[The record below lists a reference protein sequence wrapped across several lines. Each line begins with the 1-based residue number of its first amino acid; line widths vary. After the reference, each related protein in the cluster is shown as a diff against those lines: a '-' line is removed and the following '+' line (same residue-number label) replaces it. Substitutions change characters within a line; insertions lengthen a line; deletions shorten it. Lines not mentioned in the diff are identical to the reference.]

1 MDDAAPS
8 FSVRKGQRMNIRSI
22 AAALLL
28 SMACL
33 AAARPAWAQAFQV
46 GVLPNLSP
54 RVLLTNYRPLRDYLS
69 DALGIPVEIAT
80 APDFKT
86 FQARSVAGE
95 YDLVVTAANLGRIAQ
110 QDAGLKLIAGFEP
123 AIPALLVTLKA
134 APATSIE
141 ALRGKAL
148 AVSNPQSMLVLLGK
162 NWLRQRGL
170 SAGTDYEVVWT
181 RNEDSL
187 AQVLTSGSA
196 PLAMMSAG
204 ELRAIRPEIAERLA
218 VMDEF
223 AKLPNFLLLQGRA
236 MTAERAAALTAA
248 LMAFPATDLGRE
260 FTTLTGVR
268 AIRPV
273 PEKDLE
279 IIDSVT
285 AETREQLR

>member
-1 MDDAAPS
+1 
-8 FSVRKGQRMNIRSI
+8 MNIRAI
-22 AAALLL
+22 ATALVL
-28 SMACL
+28 SATIL
-33 AAARPAWAQAFQV
+33 ASVQPAWAQAFQV

-69 DALGIPVEIAT
+69 ATLGIPVEITT
-80 APDFKT
+80 APDFRT
-86 FQARSVAGE
+86 FQARTMAGD

-110 QDAGLKLIAGFEP
+110 LDGRLKLIAGFDP
-123 AIPALLVTLKA
+123 PIPALLVTLKD
-134 APATSIE
+134 APAPSID

-148 AVSNPQSMLVLLGK
+148 AVSNPQSMLVLVGK
-162 NWLRQRGL
+162 NWLRQRGIV
-170 SAGTDYEVVWT
+170 AGTDYEVVWT

-204 ELRAIRPEIAERLA
+204 ELRAIRPDIRERLT

-223 AKLPNFLLLQGRA
+223 ARLPNFLLLQGRA
-236 MTAERAAALTAA
+236 MPPERLAALEAA
-248 LMAFPATDLGRE
+248 LLAFPGTDLGRE
-260 FTTLTGVR
+260 FTNLTGVR

-273 PEKDLE
+273 PDSDFAT
-279 IIDSVT
+279 IDSVA

>member
-1 MDDAAPS
+1 
-8 FSVRKGQRMNIRSI
+8 MNIRAI
-22 AAALLL
+22 ATGLVICVTSLACAL
-28 SMACL
+28 
-33 AAARPAWAQAFQV
+33 PAWAQAFQV

-54 RVLLTNYRPLRDYLS
+54 RVLLTNYRPLRDHLS
-69 DALGIPVEIAT
+69 AALGMPVEIAT
-80 APDFKT
+80 APDFRT
-86 FQARSVAGE
+86 FQARTVAGE

-110 QDAGLKLIAGFEP
+110 QDAGLTLIAGFEP

-134 APATSIE
+134 APAASIE

-148 AVSNPQSMLVLLGK
+148 AVSNPQSMLVLVGK

-204 ELRAIRPEIAERLA
+204 ELRAIRPEIGERLS
-218 VMDEF
+218 VMEEF
-223 AKLPNFLLLQGRA
+223 ARLPNFLLLQGRA
-236 MTAERAAALTAA
+236 MPADRAAVLRAA

-260 FTTLTGVR
+260 FTILTGVR
-268 AIRPV
+268 AISPV

-279 IIDSVT
+279 TIDSVT

>member
-1 MDDAAPS
+1 M
-8 FSVRKGQRMNIRSI
+8 
-22 AAALLL
+22 
-28 SMACL
+28 
-33 AAARPAWAQAFQV
+33 
-46 GVLPNLSP
+46 
-54 RVLLTNYRPLRDYLS
+54 
-69 DALGIPVEIAT
+69 
-80 APDFKT
+80 
-86 FQARSVAGE
+86 
-95 YDLVVTAANLGRIAQ
+95 
-110 QDAGLKLIAGFEP
+110 
-123 AIPALLVTLKA
+123 
-134 APATSIE
+134 
-141 ALRGKAL
+141 
-148 AVSNPQSMLVLLGK
+148 SNPQSMLVMLGK

>member
-1 MDDAAPS
+1 
-8 FSVRKGQRMNIRSI
+8 MNIRAI
-22 AAALLL
+22 ATGLVICVTSLACAL
-28 SMACL
+28 
-33 AAARPAWAQAFQV
+33 PAWAQAFQV

-54 RVLLTNYRPLRDYLS
+54 RVLLTNYRPLRDHLS
-69 DALGIPVEIAT
+69 AALGMPVEIAT
-80 APDFKT
+80 APDFRT
-86 FQARSVAGE
+86 FQARTVAGE

-110 QDAGLKLIAGFEP
+110 QDAGLTLIAGFEP

-134 APATSIE
+134 APAASIE

-148 AVSNPQSMLVLLGK
+148 AVSNPQSMLVLVGK

-187 AQVLTSGSA
+187 AQVLTSGKA

-204 ELRAIRPEIAERLA
+204 ELRAIRPEIGERLS
-218 VMDEF
+218 VMEEF
-223 AKLPNFLLLQGRA
+223 ARLPNFLLLQGRA
-236 MTAERAAALTAA
+236 MPADRAAVLRAA

-268 AIRPV
+268 AISPV

-279 IIDSVT
+279 TIDSVT

>member
-1 MDDAAPS
+1 
-8 FSVRKGQRMNIRSI
+8 MNIRSTVTAVVLSVAVI
-22 AAALLL
+22 AFAL
-28 SMACL
+28 
-33 AAARPAWAQAFQV
+33 PAWAQAFQV

-54 RVLLTNYRPLRDYLS
+54 RVLLTNYRPLRDHLS
-69 DALGIPVEIAT
+69 AALGMPVEIAT
-80 APDFKT
+80 APDFRT
-86 FQARSVAGE
+86 FQARTLAGE

-110 QDAGLKLIAGFEP
+110 LDAGLTLIAGFEP
-123 AIPALLVTLKA
+123 PIPALLVTLKA
-134 APATSIE
+134 AAAPSIE

-148 AVSNPQSMLVLLGK
+148 AVSNPQSLVVLAGK

-170 SAGTDYEVVWT
+170 SAGTDYELVWT

-187 AQVLTSGSA
+187 AQALTSGSA

-204 ELRAIRPEIAERLA
+204 ELRAIRPEIAERLS

-236 MTAERAAALTAA
+236 MPAERVAALTAA

-260 FTTLTGVR
+260 FTALTGVR

-273 PEKDLE
+273 PARDLE
-279 IIDSVT
+279 TIDAVAS
-285 AETREQLR
+285 ETREQLR

>member
-1 MDDAAPS
+1 
-8 FSVRKGQRMNIRSI
+8 MNIRSI

-123 AIPALLVTLKA
+123 PIPALLVTLKA
-134 APATSIE
+134 APASSVD

-148 AVSNPQSMLVLLGK
+148 AVSNPQSMLVMLGK

>member
-1 MDDAAPS
+1 
-8 FSVRKGQRMNIRSI
+8 MNIRTI
-22 AAALLL
+22 ATALVL
-28 SMACL
+28 SVTIL
-33 AAARPAWAQAFQV
+33 ASALPAWAQSFQV
-46 GVLPNLSP
+46 GVLPNLSA
-54 RVLLTNYRPLRDYLS
+54 RVLLTNYRPLRDHLS
-69 DALGIPVEIAT
+69 AALGMPVEIVT
-80 APDFKT
+80 APDFRT
-86 FQARSVAGE
+86 FQARTVAGE

-110 QDAGLKLIAGFEP
+110 LDAGLTLIAGFDP
-123 AIPALLVTLKA
+123 PIPALLVTLKA
-134 APATSIE
+134 TPAPSIE

-148 AVSNPQSMLVLLGK
+148 AVSNPQSMLVLIGK

-170 SAGTDYEVVWT
+170 VAGADYEVVWT

-204 ELRAIRPEIAERLA
+204 ELRAIRPEIAERLS

-236 MTAERAAALTAA
+236 MPADRAAALKAA

-260 FTTLTGVR
+260 FATLTGVR

-273 PEKDLE
+273 PERDLE
-279 IIDSVT
+279 TIDSIT

>member
-1 MDDAAPS
+1 
-8 FSVRKGQRMNIRSI
+8 MNIRAI
-22 AAALLL
+22 AAAIVL
-28 SMACL
+28 SVTVL
-33 AAARPAWAQAFQV
+33 ASARLASAQTFQV

-69 DALGIPVEIAT
+69 AALGVPVEITT
-80 APDFKT
+80 APDFRS
-86 FQARSVAGE
+86 FQARTLAGE

-110 QDAGLKLIAGFEP
+110 QDAGLTLIAGFEP

-134 APATSIE
+134 APAGSID

-148 AVSNPQSMLVLLGK
+148 AVSNPQSMLVLVGK

-170 SAGTDYEVVWT
+170 SAGADYEVVWT

-187 AQVLTSGSA
+187 AQVLTSGTA

-204 ELRAIRPEIAERLA
+204 ELRAIRPEIRERLS

-236 MTAERAAALTAA
+236 MPAERAAALKAA
-248 LMAFPATDLGRE
+248 LLAFPATDLGRE

-273 PEKDLE
+273 SEKDLE

>member
-1 MDDAAPS
+1 
-8 FSVRKGQRMNIRSI
+8 MNIRAI
-22 AAALLL
+22 ATALVL
-28 SMACL
+28 SATIL
-33 AAARPAWAQAFQV
+33 ASVQPAWAQAFQV

-54 RVLLTNYRPLRDYLS
+54 RVLLTNYRPLRDYLTA
-69 DALGIPVEIAT
+69 ALGVPVEITT
-80 APDFKT
+80 APDFRT
-86 FQARSVAGE
+86 FQARTVAGE

-110 QDAGLKLIAGFEP
+110 QDAGLTLIAGFDP
-123 AIPALLVTLKA
+123 PIPALLVTLKA
-134 APATSIE
+134 GPAASTE

-148 AVSNPQSMLVLLGK
+148 AVSNPQSMLVLVGK

-170 SAGTDYEVVWT
+170 VAGADYEVVWT

-187 AQVLTSGSA
+187 AQVLTSGTA

-204 ELRAIRPEIAERLA
+204 ELRAIRPEIREGLS

-236 MTAERAAALTAA
+236 MPAERAAALKAA
-248 LMAFPATDLGRE
+248 LLAFPATDLGRE

-279 IIDSVT
+279 MIDSVT

>member
-1 MDDAAPS
+1 
-8 FSVRKGQRMNIRSI
+8 MNIRSI
-22 AAALLL
+22 AAALMV
-28 SMACL
+28 SMTSIS
-33 AAARPAWAQAFQV
+33 AALPAWAQAFQV

-54 RVLLTNYRPLRDYLS
+54 RVLLTNYRPLRDHLS
-69 DALGIPVEIAT
+69 AVLGMPVEIAT

-86 FQARSVAGE
+86 FQARTVARD

-110 QDAGLKLIAGFEP
+110 QDSGLTLIAGFEP

-134 APATSIE
+134 TPAASIE

-148 AVSNPQSMLVLLGK
+148 AVSNPQSMLVLIGK

-170 SAGTDYEVVWT
+170 SAGADYEVVWT

-204 ELRAIRPEIAERLA
+204 ELRAIRPELGERLS
-218 VMDEF
+218 VMEEF
-223 AKLPNFLLLQGRA
+223 ARLPNFLLLQGRE
-236 MTAERAAALTAA
+236 MPAERAAALKAA
-248 LMAFPATDLGRE
+248 LMAFPETDLGRE
-260 FTTLTGVR
+260 FTALTGVR
-268 AIRPV
+268 AIGPV
-273 PEKDLE
+273 PARELQM
-279 IIDSVT
+279 IDTVT

>member
-1 MDDAAPS
+1 
-8 FSVRKGQRMNIRSI
+8 
-22 AAALLL
+22 
-28 SMACL
+28 MACL

-86 FQARSVAGE
+86 FQARTLAGD

-110 QDAGLKLIAGFEP
+110 LDAGLTLIAGFEP

-236 MTAERAAALTAA
+236 MPSERAAALRTA
-248 LMAFPATDLGRE
+248 LLAFPATDLGRE
-260 FTTLTGVR
+260 FTALTGVR

-273 PEKDLE
+273 PANDLE
-279 IIDSVT
+279 TIDSVV

>member
-1 MDDAAPS
+1 
-8 FSVRKGQRMNIRSI
+8 MNIRAI
-22 AAALLL
+22 ATGLVICVTSLACAL
-28 SMACL
+28 
-33 AAARPAWAQAFQV
+33 PAWAQAFQV

-54 RVLLTNYRPLRDYLS
+54 RVLLTNYRPLRDHLS
-69 DALGIPVEIAT
+69 AALGMPVEIAT
-80 APDFKT
+80 APDFRT
-86 FQARSVAGE
+86 FQARTVAGE

-110 QDAGLKLIAGFEP
+110 QDAGLTLIAGFEP

-134 APATSIE
+134 APAASIE

-148 AVSNPQSMLVLLGK
+148 AVSNPQSMLVLVGK

-204 ELRAIRPEIAERLA
+204 ELRAIRPEIGERLS
-218 VMDEF
+218 VMEEF
-223 AKLPNFLLLQGRA
+223 ARLPNFLLLQGRA
-236 MTAERAAALTAA
+236 MPADRAAVLRAA

-268 AIRPV
+268 AISPV

-279 IIDSVT
+279 TIDSVT

>member
-1 MDDAAPS
+1 
-8 FSVRKGQRMNIRSI
+8 MNIRAI
-22 AAALLL
+22 ATGLVICVTSLACAL
-28 SMACL
+28 
-33 AAARPAWAQAFQV
+33 PAWAQAFQV

-54 RVLLTNYRPLRDYLS
+54 RVLLTNYRPLRDHLS
-69 DALGIPVEIAT
+69 AALGMPVEIAT
-80 APDFKT
+80 APDFRT
-86 FQARSVAGE
+86 FQARTVAGE

-110 QDAGLKLIAGFEP
+110 QDAGLTLIAGFEP

-134 APATSIE
+134 APAASIE

-148 AVSNPQSMLVLLGK
+148 AVSNPQSMLVLVGK

-204 ELRAIRPEIAERLA
+204 ELRAIRPEIGERLS
-218 VMDEF
+218 VMEEF
-223 AKLPNFLLLQGRA
+223 ARLPNFLLLQGRA
-236 MTAERAAALTAA
+236 MPAERAAVLRAA

-268 AIRPV
+268 AISPV

-279 IIDSVT
+279 TIDSVT

>member
-1 MDDAAPS
+1 
-8 FSVRKGQRMNIRSI
+8 MNIRAI
-22 AAALLL
+22 ATGLVICVTSLACAL
-28 SMACL
+28 
-33 AAARPAWAQAFQV
+33 PAWAQAFQV

-54 RVLLTNYRPLRDYLS
+54 RVLLTNYRPLRDHLS
-69 DALGIPVEIAT
+69 AALGMPVEIAT
-80 APDFKT
+80 APDFRT
-86 FQARSVAGE
+86 FQARTVAGE

-110 QDAGLKLIAGFEP
+110 QDAGLTLIAGFEP

-134 APATSIE
+134 APAASIE

-148 AVSNPQSMLVLLGK
+148 AVSNPQSMLVLVGK

-204 ELRAIRPEIAERLA
+204 ELRAIRPEIGERLS
-218 VMDEF
+218 VMEEF
-223 AKLPNFLLLQGRA
+223 ARLPNFLLLQGRA
-236 MTAERAAALTAA
+236 MPADRAAVLKAA

-268 AIRPV
+268 AISPV

-279 IIDSVT
+279 TIDSVT

>member
-1 MDDAAPS
+1 
-8 FSVRKGQRMNIRSI
+8 MNIRSI

-86 FQARSVAGE
+86 FQARTLAGD

-110 QDAGLKLIAGFEP
+110 LDAGLTLIAGFEP

-236 MTAERAAALTAA
+236 MPSERAAALRTA
-248 LMAFPATDLGRE
+248 LLAFPATDLGRE
-260 FTTLTGVR
+260 FTALTGVR

-273 PEKDLE
+273 PANDLE
-279 IIDSVT
+279 TIDSVV

>member
-1 MDDAAPS
+1 
-8 FSVRKGQRMNIRSI
+8 MNIRAI
-22 AAALLL
+22 ATGLVICVTSLACAL
-28 SMACL
+28 
-33 AAARPAWAQAFQV
+33 PAWAQAFQV

-54 RVLLTNYRPLRDYLS
+54 RVLLTNYRPLRDHLS
-69 DALGIPVEIAT
+69 AALGMPVEIAT
-80 APDFKT
+80 APDFRT
-86 FQARSVAGE
+86 FQARTVAGE

-110 QDAGLKLIAGFEP
+110 QDAGLTLIAGFEP

-134 APATSIE
+134 APAASIE

-148 AVSNPQSMLVLLGK
+148 AVSNPQSMLVLVGK

-170 SAGTDYEVVWT
+170 SARTDYEVVWT

-204 ELRAIRPEIAERLA
+204 ELRAIRPEIGERLS
-218 VMDEF
+218 VMEEF
-223 AKLPNFLLLQGRA
+223 ARLPNFLLLQGRA
-236 MTAERAAALTAA
+236 MPADRAAVLRAA

-268 AIRPV
+268 AISPV

-279 IIDSVT
+279 TIDSVT